1 MDKGMG
7 LDIKQYEKYLT
18 SRWRVPFG
26 GFLLALM
33 GGVSYSWGVFIIPLM
48 EKYNWSKAQ
57 ATLPFTVFMVVFA
70 IVMVPAGRFQDKAGP
85 RKASMFGSVLFF
97 LAYGLAS
104 LIDRI
109 PSLWWLVITYGIIG
123 GIACGLTYASV
134 APPVRKWFPDKP
146 GLAVSLAVMGFGLS
160 ALLFAP
166 LKVDYLIPF
175 FGING
180 TFLILAIMTSA
191 FSLVGAWLV
200 KNPPDGWKPL
210 SKNTGSKIPKRK
222 VIVKGEHTP
231 REMLKTPVFW
241 FIWVTFAL
249 VIAGG
254 FISLGLI
261 TSYGQKTLGLIPLE
275 AAIATSIF
283 AGFNG
288 FGRPVAGYL
297 GDKFGILWVMNIVY
311 IVQAIILI
319 FFPTFVLDQF
329 SLYIA
334 AAFLGLG
341 FAATLALFPTLTSI
355 CFGTKHLGTNYGLV
369 FTAFGIGAVAPVV
382 GSWLFDITGSFT
394 PAFISAGIMSA
405 IGVVL
410 TLTLKKKYALQ

>member
-85 RKASMFGSVLFF
+85 RKTSMFGSVLFF

-175 FGING
+175 
-180 TFLILAIMTSA
+180 
-191 FSLVGAWLV
+191 
-200 KNPPDGWKPL
+200 
-210 SKNTGSKIPKRK
+210 
-222 VIVKGEHTP
+222 
-231 REMLKTPVFW
+231 
-241 FIWVTFAL
+241 
-249 VIAGG
+249 
-254 FISLGLI
+254 
-261 TSYGQKTLGLIPLE
+261 LE
-275 AAIATSIF
+275 
-283 AGFNG
+283 
-288 FGRPVAGYL
+288 
-297 GDKFGILWVMNIVY
+297 
-311 IVQAIILI
+311 
-319 FFPTFVLDQF
+319 
-329 SLYIA
+329 
-334 AAFLGLG
+334 
-341 FAATLALFPTLTSI
+341 
-355 CFGTKHLGTNYGLV
+355 
-369 FTAFGIGAVAPVV
+369 
-382 GSWLFDITGSFT
+382 
-394 PAFISAGIMSA
+394 
-405 IGVVL
+405 
-410 TLTLKKKYALQ
+410 

>member
-1 MDKGMG
+1 MDKGKG
-7 LDIKQYEKYLT
+7 LHVKQFEKYLAR
-18 SRWRVPFG
+18 RWSVPFG

-33 GGVSYSWGVFIIPLM
+33 GGASYSWGVFILPLM
-48 EKYNWSKAQ
+48 EKYGWTKAQ

-85 RKASMFGSVLFF
+85 RKAAMFGSGLFF

-109 PSLWWLVITYGIIG
+109 PYLWWLVITYGIIG
-123 GIACGLTYASV
+123 GTACGLTYASV

-146 GLAVSLAVMGFGLS
+146 GLAVSFAVMGFGLS

-175 FGING
+175 FEING
-180 TFLILAIMTSA
+180 TFLILAVMTSA
-191 FSLVGAWLV
+191 FSLFGAWLV
-200 KNPPDGWKPL
+200 KNPPDGWRPL
-210 SKNTGSKIPKRK
+210 SKNSGSKMSNRK
-222 VIVKGEHTP
+222 VIVRGEHTP
-231 REMLKTPVFW
+231 REMLKSPEFW
-241 FIWVTFAL
+241 FIWTTFAL

-261 TSYGQKTLGLIPLE
+261 SSYGQKILGLIPIE

-297 GDKFGILWVMNIVY
+297 GDKFGVVWVMLIIY
-311 IVQAIILI
+311 IIQAMTLI
-319 FFPTFVLDQF
+319 FFPTFVVDHL

-334 AAFLGLG
+334 AAFLGWG
-341 FAATLALFPTLTSI
+341 FAVTLALFPTLTSI

-369 FTAFGIGAVAPVV
+369 FTAFGIGAIAPVV
-382 GSWLFDITGSFT
+382 GSWLFDVTGSFT
-394 PAFISAGIMSA
+394 PAFISAGIMTA
-405 IGVVL
+405 IGVILSVV
-410 TLTLKKKYALQ
+410 LKKKYALP

>member
-1 MDKGMG
+1 MDDRMQ
-7 LDIKQYEKYLT
+7 LDIKQYDKHLT
-18 SRWRVPFG
+18 SRWKVPFG

-85 RKASMFGSVLFF
+85 RKASMYGSVLFF

-109 PSLWWLVITYGIIG
+109 PSLWWLVITYGVIG

-166 LKVDYLIPF
+166 LKVDYLIPL

-180 TFLILAIMTSA
+180 TFLILAIMTSTLS
-191 FSLVGAWLV
+191 FVGAWLV
-200 KNPPDGWKPL
+200 KNPPDGWNPL
-210 SKNTGSKIPKRK
+210 SKKAKSKRPKRR
-222 VIVKGEHTP
+222 VVVKGELTP

-241 FIWVTFAL
+241 LIWITFAL

-297 GDKFGILWVMNIVY
+297 GDRLGILWVMNIVY
-311 IVQAIILI
+311 VVQAMILI
-319 FFPTFVLDQF
+319 FFPAFVLDQL

-405 IGVVL
+405 IGMIL
-410 TLTLKKKYALQ
+410 TLTLKKKYALH